1 MKNFWNSLNKPFF
14 ALAPME
20 DVTDA
25 VFRQIVAKYG
35 KPDVLFTEF
44 VSVDGFLSDGREK
57 LLPRLKFSKS
67 EKPIVAQIWGSDP
80 IKFYESAKLISK
92 MGFDGI
98 DINMGCP
105 DKKVVRK
112 GAGGGLIKTPEL
124 AAQIIT
130 TTRLAAGSLP
140 VSVKTR
146 IGFDKIIT
154 EQWIRFLLSF
164 KLPALS
170 IHCRTV
176 KEMSKVPA
184 HWDEIKLAVKLKNKI
199 SPETLIIGNGDVVSY
214 KQGIDLAKRTGCD
227 GIMVGRGIFNNLWV
241 FNPKI
246 DPNSVTPK
254 MKINALK
261 DHIKL
266 FEKIWGKN
274 KNYDIL
280 KKFYKA
286 YISGFPEAKQLR
298 IKLMETDSA
307 NQALILLSNPNLSIS
322 PYT

>member
-1 MKNFWNSLNKPFF
+1 MENFWNNLNKPFF

-20 DVTDA
+20 DVTDT

-44 VSVDGFLSDGREK
+44 VSIDGFCSEGREK
-57 LLPRLKFSKS
+57 LLPRLKFAKI
-67 EKPIVAQIWGSDP
+67 EKPVVAQIWGSDP
-80 IKFYESAKLISK
+80 EKFYESAKIISK

-105 DKKVVRK
+105 DKKVVKK
-112 GAGGGLIKTPEL
+112 GAGGGLINTPEL
-124 AAQIIT
+124 VAQIIT
-130 TTRLAAGSLP
+130 AARKGASKLP
-140 VSVKTR
+140 ISVKTR
-146 IGFDKIIT
+146 IGVNKIIT
-154 EQWIRFLLSF
+154 EEWISFLLSF
-164 KLPALS
+164 KLPALT

-176 KEMSKVPA
+176 KEMSNVPA
-184 HWDEIKLAVKLKNKI
+184 HWDEIKLAVKFKNNL
-199 SPETLIIGNGDVVSY
+199 SPKTLIVGNGDVMSY
-214 KQGIDLAKRTGCD
+214 KQGVDLAKETDCD
-227 GIMVGRGIFNNLWV
+227 GIMIGRGIFNNLWI

-246 DPNSVTPK
+246 DTEQITSE
-254 MKINALK
+254 MKINALI

-266 FEKIWGKN
+266 FEKTYGNK

-298 IKLMETDSA
+298 IKLMETKSA
-307 NQALILLSNPNLSIS
+307 SEALDFLD
-322 PYT
+322 TFH

>member
-1 MKNFWNSLNKPFF
+1 MENFWNKLKKPFF

-25 VFRQIVAKYG
+25 VFRQVVAKYG

-44 VSVDGFLSDGREK
+44 VSVDGLCSKGRVK
-57 LLPRLKFSKS
+57 LLPRLKFAKI

-80 IKFYESAKLISK
+80 EKFYESAKLISK

-105 DKKVVRK
+105 DKKVVKK

-124 AAQIIT
+124 AKEIII
-130 TTRLAAGSLP
+130 AVKNGAPKLP
-140 VSVKTR
+140 ISVKTR

-154 EQWIRFLLSF
+154 EEWISFLLMQN
-164 KLPALS
+164 LPALT

-176 KEMSKVPA
+176 KEISNVPA
-184 HWDEIKLAVKLKNKI
+184 HWDEIKLAVKLKDKI
-199 SPETLIIGNGDVVSY
+199 SPKTLIIGNGDVASF
-214 KQGIDLAKRTGCD
+214 KQGLDLAKESGCD
-227 GIMVGRGIFNNLWV
+227 GIMIGRGIFNNLWI

-246 DPNSVTPK
+246 DPKSITPE
-254 MKINALK
+254 MKIQALK

-266 FEKIWGKN
+266 FGETWADN

-280 KKFYKA
+280 KKFFKA

-298 IKLMETDSA
+298 IKLMRTESV
-307 NQALILLSNPNLSIS
+307 NQALDLLSNPNLSIS
-322 PYT
+322 L